1 MAARQL
7 LAPTNTD
14 FLDVAIEHI
23 ERGGDSLALELPLLF
38 DQPLVAPDTTNHLP
52 DLGHLRLPTIV
63 NWPELG

>member
-7 LAPTNTD
+7 LAPTAAD

-23 ERGGDSLALELPLLF
+23 EHVGDSLALELPLLF
-38 DQPLVAPDTTNHLP
+38 EQPMLAPDATHHLP
-52 DLGHLRLPTIV
+52 DLDHLRLPTIV